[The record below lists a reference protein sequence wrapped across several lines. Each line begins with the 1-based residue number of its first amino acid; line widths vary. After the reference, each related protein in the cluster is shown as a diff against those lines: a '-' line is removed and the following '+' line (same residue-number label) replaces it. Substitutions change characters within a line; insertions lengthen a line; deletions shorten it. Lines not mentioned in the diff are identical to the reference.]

1 MLSCLDLPEVRP
13 LSFRV
18 YSGEGVTTELACRVQ
33 GYPEPMVSVTCVMMM
48 S

>member
-1 MLSCLDLPEVRP
+1 MPEVRP

-18 YSGEGVTTELACRVQ
+18 YSGEGVTTELACRVR

-48 S
+48 SR